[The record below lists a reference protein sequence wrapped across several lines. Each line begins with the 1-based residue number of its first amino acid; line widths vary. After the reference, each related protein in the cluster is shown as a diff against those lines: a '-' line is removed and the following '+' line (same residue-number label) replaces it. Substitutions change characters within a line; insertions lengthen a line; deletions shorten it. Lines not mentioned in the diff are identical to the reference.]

1 MFIALIEKI
10 RYLSVFLSILYLTFF
25 IKKKTNE
32 AQLGFGIQ
40 LSAVGNRIKIYFS
53 FCQG

>member
-10 RYLSVFLSILYLTFF
+10 RYLSILFSILYIAFF

-32 AQLGFGIQ
+32 AQLGFSYW
-40 LSAVGNRIKIYFS
+40 LSESGFTG
-53 FCQG
+53 F